1 MIIKNLAKKV
11 LAVFVLGM
19 LIPSLSYAADRKMA
33 IQLNSNDPLTQK
45 MALLNARNLKAVIG
59 KDNIDVELVVYGP
72 GLSALKIENT
82 NSSRIKDLMDRYG
95 LKVSICEGTLKSYA
109 KKHGNEPAII
119 EGVSRVSTGAIR
131 ILELQEQGYAYM
143 RP

>member
-1 MIIKNLAKKV
+1 MNLKSITNKIMV
-11 LAVFVLGM
+11 LIALAILV
-19 LIPSLSYAADRKMA
+19 PSLSFAADRKMA
-33 IQLNSNDPLTQK
+33 IQLNSSDPLTQK

-72 GLSALKIENT
+72 GLSALKIESA

-109 KKHGNEPAII
+109 KRHGGEPDII
-119 EGVSRVSTGAIR
+119 EGVSRVPTGAIR

>member
-1 MIIKNLAKKV
+1 M
-11 LAVFVLGM
+11 
-19 LIPSLSYAADRKMA
+19 
-33 IQLNSNDPLTQK
+33 
-45 MALLNARNLKAVIG
+45 IG

-72 GLSALKIENT
+72 GLSILKTDKT
-82 NSSRIKDLMDRYG
+82 NSSRVKDLMERYG

-109 KKHGNEPAII
+109 KRHGGEPDII
-119 EGVSRVSTGAIR
+119 GGVSRVPTGAIR